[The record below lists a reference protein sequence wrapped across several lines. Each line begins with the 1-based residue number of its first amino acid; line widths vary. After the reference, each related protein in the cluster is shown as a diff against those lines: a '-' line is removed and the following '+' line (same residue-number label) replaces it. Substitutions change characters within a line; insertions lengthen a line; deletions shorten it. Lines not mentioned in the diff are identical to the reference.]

1 MSLLALIRHGA
12 TDWNAER
19 RLQGRADRPLSAAGQ
34 AAVRCWRLPRLLEGV
49 FWMTSPL
56 ARARQTAALLGQGGC
71 ALEPALVEMDWGGWE
86 GRTREELIAEAGIA
100 AVDRNP
106 LGRDFRPPGGESPR
120 EVWARLRPWVSTVAS
135 AGVPVAVVTHR
146 GVIRALYAEATGWDM
161 IGPPADDLAEG
172 AAQLFLARRDGSVG
186 LIRANLMLV

>member
-1 MSLLALIRHGA
+1 MSLLVLIRHGA

-34 AAVRCWRLPRLLEGV
+34 AAVRRWRLPPLLDGAV
-49 FWMTSPL
+49 WMTSPL

-71 ALEPALVEMDWGGWE
+71 AIEPALVEMDWGGWE

-120 EVWARLRPWVSTVAS
+120 EVWARLRPWVSTAAS

-146 GVIRALYAEATGWDM
+146 GVIRALYAEAIGWDM

>member
-1 MSLLALIRHGA
+1 MSLLALVRHGA

-19 RLQGRADRPLSAAGQ
+19 RLQGRADPVLSTAGQ
-34 AAVRCWRLPRLLEGV
+34 VAVRRWRLPRLLEGAV
-49 FWMTSPL
+49 WMTSPL

-86 GRTREELIAEAGIA
+86 GRTREELIAEAGVA

-120 EVWARLRPWVSTVAS
+120 EVWARLRPWVTTVAS
-135 AGVPVAVVTHR
+135 AGVPVAGVTHR